1 MVILYHLKDA
11 GAMLFL
17 SMSNTCVMFYVRN
30 VL

>member
-11 GAMLFL
+11 GATLFL